1 MGNKPLEGI
10 KVVELSTFVAAPG
23 CARILADLGA
33 DVIKVE
39 GLTGDPWRERG
50 RNIIGRGDGENPIYD
65 VYNTGKR
72 SIRVNIKDPKG
83 FECLVKLIEEAD
95 VFITNTRAKSLKKL
109 GLDAETLHERF
120 PRLVIATID
129 GFGSKGPAAANP
141 GFDNVAFWT
150 RSGFLLDMVV
160 DTDGSYP
167 MLPPTGVGDSVAGST
182 MSSGIMAALFARERT
197 GKGDIVAISLY
208 GTAIWVM
215 GGMVIRAQPKY
226 GEKFPQKREEANP
239 FITQYRCGDG
249 QWVTLTVIE
258 YARYCDAMY
267 KTLGIYDEV
276 TALGVTDYQSLQ
288 PHKAEVIKLMENAFA
303 KKPMAEWLEL
313 LAAQNIVVGKMNHF
327 RDVSEDEQAWA
338 NGFIEEYETA
348 NGEKCIMPCTP
359 IRLASTEQ
367 KPGKPAPLSGENTV
381 EILKELGYAEQ
392 EINEMLETKAVL

>member
-1 MGNKPLEGI
+1 MSNKPLEGI

-33 DVIKVE
+33 EVIKVE

-50 RNIIGRGDGENPIYD
+50 RNLIGRGDQENPIYD
-65 VYNTGKR
+65 VYNCGKR

-83 FECLVKLIEEAD
+83 LDCLVKLIEAAD

-109 GLDAETLHERF
+109 GLDAETLHEKF
-120 PRLVIATID
+120 PRLIIATID
-129 GFGSKGPAAANP
+129 GFGSKGPDAASP

-150 RSGFLLDMVV
+150 RSGFLLDMAV
-160 DTDGSYP
+160 DTEGGYP
-167 MLPPTGVGDSVAGST
+167 VLPPTGVGDSVAGST

-208 GTAIWVM
+208 GTAIWMM
-215 GGMVIRAQPKY
+215 GSMILRAQPKY
-226 GEKFPQKREEANP
+226 GERFPQKRDEANP

-258 YARYCDAMY
+258 YARYCDALY

-276 TALGVTDYQSLQ
+276 TALGVTDYQSMQ
-288 PHKAEVIKLMENAFA
+288 QHKAQVIKLMEKAFA
-303 KKPMAEWLEL
+303 NKPMAEWLEL
-313 LAAQNIVVGKMNHF
+313 LAAENIVVGKMNHF

-338 NGFIEEYETA
+338 NGFIEEYRTP
-348 NGEKCIMPCTP
+348 NGETCVMPCTP
-359 IRLASTEQ
+359 IKLASLQQEASR
-367 KPGKPAPLSGENTV
+367 PAPLSGEHTA
-381 EILKELGYAEQ
+381 EILGELGYSEQ
-392 EINEMLETKAVL
+392 DIKEMMETKAVL